1 MTRREVLRGEIK
13 YLKNFLGIDTNTGK
27 LDSIEECREA
37 IINIINI
44 INEKARV
51 ISANEKAATDD
62 IKGKYYTLLV
72 EHKTLQQNYTDLLAI
87 LKNIQAQ
94 SKKKSFFKRLFGGK

>member
-1 MTRREVLRGEIK
+1 MELLLIL
-13 YLKNFLGIDTNTGK
+13 Y
-27 LDSIEECREA
+27 
-37 IINIINI
+37 
-44 INEKARV
+44 NEKARV

-62 IKGKYYTLLV
+62 IKGKYYTLLA

-87 LKNIQAQ
+87 LKNIQVQ

>member
-27 LDSIEECREA
+27 LDSIEECRGA
-37 IINIINI
+37 IINI
-44 INEKARV
+44 INEKARI

-62 IKGKYYTLLV
+62 IKGKYYTLLAD
-72 EHKTLQQNYTDLLAI
+72 HKTLQQNYTDLLAI
-87 LKNIQAQ
+87 LKNIQIQ
-94 SKKKSFFKRLFGGK
+94 SKKKSFFKRLFGGE

>member
-27 LDSIEECREA
+27 LDSIE
-37 IINIINI
+37 
-44 INEKARV
+44 EKARV